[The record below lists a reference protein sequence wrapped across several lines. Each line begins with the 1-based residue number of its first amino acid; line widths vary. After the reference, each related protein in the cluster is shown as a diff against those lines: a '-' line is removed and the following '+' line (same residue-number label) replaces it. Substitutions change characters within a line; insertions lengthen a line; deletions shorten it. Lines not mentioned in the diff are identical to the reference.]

1 MTAALAL
8 DEVERLQARLQAME
22 QERKHLLA
30 VIEILQEIGGTLQ
43 FGDIVQSVARRL
55 GETFGL
61 DRCSIFL
68 AERGGNVRLVASY
81 EDPGIRNYVVD
92 LGRYPELQRAFTT
105 GETVFIADAATDAS
119 LSPARGALAARR
131 VKSITAI
138 PISWRGSP
146 LGAILLRTFR
156 EGPAFSAADLQ
167 FCQVVANL
175 TAKALRNAHRFERL
189 QRRRGETDDLHRRER
204 EQAALIGFLRQL
216 LTVYPPALVAEEHGD
231 LAVAG
236 SPELERLVGV
246 APAVEHLGP
255 RGRGGAGPSA
265 RLPRRLHRVPDILP
279 VAVSHLAELP
289 AVRIEHRQAVAR
301 IRPDLRPADVE
312 LGGAVDR
319 RKGTG
324 GPLPPCTPAPPRLR
338 ALAAPRLCAC
348 APLRPLHIFPQ
359 PLPPA
364 LPAEPAL
371 PIAAEPARRI
381 EHIGAV

>member
-1 MTAALAL
+1 MSATAMAI
-8 DEVERLQARLQAME
+8 DEVERLQSRLTALE

-30 VIEILQEIGGTLQ
+30 VIEILQDIGGSLH
-43 FGDIVQSVARRL
+43 FAEVVQSVTLRL

-68 AERGGNVRLVASY
+68 AERGGRNVRLVASY

-105 GETVFIADAATDAS
+105 GETVFIADVATDPS
-119 LSPARGALAARR
+119 LSPARGSLTARR

-146 LGAILLRTFR
+146 IGAILLRTFR
-156 EGPAFSAADLQ
+156 DGPAFSAADLQ

-189 QRRRGETDDLHRRER
+189 QRQRGETDHLHRRER

-216 LTVYPPALVAEEHGD
+216 LAVYPPALVADEHGD

-246 APAVEHLGP
+246 AQAVLGQE
-255 RGRGGAGPSA
+255 ASA
-265 RLPRRLHRVPDILP
+265 R
-279 VAVSHLAELP
+279 
-289 AVRIEHRQAVAR
+289 
-301 IRPDLRPADVE
+301 
-312 LGGAVDR
+312 
-319 RKGTG
+319 
-324 GPLPPCTPAPPRLR
+324 
-338 ALAAPRLCAC
+338 
-348 APLRPLHIFPQ
+348 
-359 PLPPA
+359 
-364 LPAEPAL
+364 
-371 PIAAEPARRI
+371 
-381 EHIGAV
+381 